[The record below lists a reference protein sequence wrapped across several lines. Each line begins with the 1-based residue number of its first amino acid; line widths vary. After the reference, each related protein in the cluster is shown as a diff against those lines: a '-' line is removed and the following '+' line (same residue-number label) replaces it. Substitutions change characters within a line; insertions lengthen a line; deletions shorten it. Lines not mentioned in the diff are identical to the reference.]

1 MKILAYVILGFAPGL
16 FWLWYFRRKD
26 DLEPEPRHVLLRV
39 FGLGALSTGLILL
52 LRPVLEAAIPNPG
65 GMTGDA
71 IDAFV
76 ITALP
81 EEMAKLLAFI
91 LGVWFSKEFDEPLDG
106 IMYGVAAGLGFASV
120 ENVLYV
126 ARTGTVQ
133 VVVLRAFTATLGH
146 AAISGSLG
154 FFFGLARF
162 SRGGKRF
169 VLMGTGIALAVALHG
184 FYDFFLIPGWGD
196 WSLVS
201 LLGFLPLA
209 LVLLGLKI
217 NWTRKLSPEYH
228 PDLARLSL
236 RSRIRL
242 RAAPIGEATRR
253 FKGPVSLRRR
263 SRDDREPASRKR
275 RGDPPPTD
283 RRER

>member
-1 MKILAYVILGFAPGL
+1 MKTLSYVILGFAPGL
-16 FWLWYFRRKD
+16 FWLWYIRRKD

-52 LRPVLEAAIPNPG
+52 VRPLIVAVVPDPG
-65 GMTGDA
+65 GMAGDA

-81 EEMAKLLAFI
+81 EELAKLLAFMI
-91 LGVWFSKEFDEPLDG
+91 GVWFSKEFDEPLDG

-120 ENVLYV
+120 ENVLYIM
-126 ARTGTVQ
+126 RTGTIQ

-154 FFFGLARF
+154 YFLGMARF
-162 SRGGKRF
+162 SSGWRKA
-169 VLMGTGIALAVALHG
+169 VLIWTGITFAVGLHG
-184 FYDFFLIPGWGD
+184 FYDFFLFPGWGN

-201 LLGFLPLA
+201 LLGVLPLA

-217 NWTRKLSPEYH
+217 RWARALSPQFH
-228 PDLARLSL
+228 PDLARLPL

-242 RAAPIGEATRR
+242 RAARIGEATRR
-253 FKGPVSLRRR
+253 FKGRFSRR
-263 SRDDREPASRKR
+263 SRSRDPASRRR

-283 RRER
+283 RRGS